1 MPVSSTITLDRVTKR
16 FDAKC
21 ALDGVVATILPGE
34 FIAVIGSSGA
44 GKTTLLRCLTGATPV
59 TEGAIRFGA
68 QDLATLRGSA
78 LRRHR
83 ARVGMIYQQ
92 FNLMKRLPVLTNVL
106 VGRLPH
112 LTGWRHWATARV

>member
-16 FDAKC
+16 FDVTC
-21 ALDGVVATILPGE
+21 ALEGVAATILPGE
-34 FIAVIGSSGA
+34 FIAVIGPSGA
-44 GKTTLLRCLTGATPV
+44 GKTALLRCLAGATPV
-59 TEGAIRFGA
+59 TEGALRFGT

-92 FNLMKRLPVLTNVL
+92 FNLSCAKICQ
-106 VGRLPH
+106 
-112 LTGWRHWATARV
+112 

>member
-1 MPVSSTITLDRVTKR
+1 MPASSTITLDRVTKR
-16 FDAKC
+16 FAVKC
-21 ALDGVVATILPGE
+21 ALDGVAATILPGE
-34 FIAVIGSSGA
+34 FIAIIGSSGA
-44 GKTTLLRCLTGATPV
+44 GKTTLLRCLACATPV

-92 FNLMKRLPVLTNVL
+92 FNLSCMRTQTSSVPRTYTASPLGLTTPT
-106 VGRLPH
+106 RP
-112 LTGWRHWATARV
+112 